1 MKFSS
6 IVPSQDLQDE
16 SGLGA
21 LDFEVAVQLFL
32 TQKLRNKSRTENGQV
47 KKVSRLER
55 MLPSMAPLLLQ
66 KNLD

>member
-16 SGLGA
+16 LGLGA
-21 LDFEVAVQLFL
+21 LDFKVAVQLFL
-32 TQKLRNKSRTENGQV
+32 IQKVRKKSRTKNGQV
-47 KKVSRLER
+47 KKVSRLES